1 MKDIVDVAS
10 TLGISSSCY
19 ELYGKYKAKLD
30 LSLINNKNSN
40 LILVTS
46 INPTPMGEGKTTT
59 AIGLNDALVKLGKKS
74 VVVLRE
80 PSLGPVF
87 GMKGGA
93 TGGGLASVVPSDD
106 INLHF
111 TGDFHAITSC
121 NNLLCAVIDN
131 HLFQGNLLNINPDKI
146 IFPRCVD
153 MNDRALRNINI
164 GIDYFERK
172 DSFVI
177 TAASPIMA
185 ILCLATDFLDLRN
198 RLENMCVA
206 YSYDNKPIYI
216 SDLGCVGSM
225 MVLLKDAIK
234 PNLVQTL
241 EGNPAIIHGGPFAN
255 IAHGCNSVISTKMG
269 MSLADYV
276 VIEAGFGADLGAQK
290 FFDIVSKNSN
300 IKPAMVVINVTLKSL
315 KYNGGSS
322 KEDVNNINIESLL
335 KGIEN
340 LDVHIDNMKNYI
352 DNCLVC
358 LNKFSTDTNEEI
370 DILIDYCCKKNVKFA
385 VNDSYTL
392 GSNGA
397 LGFAKNVIDMCN
409 NNAQVNYLY
418 SNDLSIVDK
427 INKVCTN
434 IYRASNVIYSDIARE
449 KINFLE
455 SLGYSD
461 FDVCI
466 AKTQYSLSDNPKL
479 IGNTD
484 GYDMHVTDISLN
496 SGAKFIVVYM
506 GNIIAMPGLGKGSN
520 YLNIDIDN
528 SFKISNLS

>member
-1 MKDIVDVAS
+1 MKNIVDVAS
-10 TLGISSSCY
+10 CLGISPSCY
-19 ELYGKYKAKLD
+19 DTYGKYKAKLE
-30 LSLINNKNSN
+30 LSLINNNNSN

-74 VVVLRE
+74 IVVLRE

-87 GMKGGA
+87 GIKGGA
-93 TGGGLASVVPSDD
+93 TGGGLASVIPSDD

-131 HLFQGNLLNINPDKI
+131 HLFQGNQLNINPDKI

-164 GIDYFERK
+164 GIGYFERK

-198 RLENMCVA
+198 RLESMCVA
-206 YSYDNKPIYI
+206 YSYDDKPIYI

-225 MVLLKDAIK
+225 MSLLKDAIK

-276 VIEAGFGADLGAQK
+276 VVEAGFGADLGAQK

-300 IKPAMVVINVTLKSL
+300 IKPKMVVVNVTLKAL
-315 KYNGGSS
+315 KYNGGIS
-322 KEDVNNINIESLL
+322 KEDVNNINIEALH

-340 LDVHIDNMKNYI
+340 LDVHIDNMKSYI

-358 LNKFSTDTNEEI
+358 LNKFSTDKQEEI
-370 DILIDYCCKKNVKFA
+370 DVLIDYCSKKKVKFA
-385 VNDSYTL
+385 INDSYSL

-397 LGFAKNVIDMCN
+397 LDFAKVVIDMCN
-409 NNAQVNYLY
+409 NNSNVNYLY

-427 INKVCTN
+427 INLICTK
-434 IYRASNVIYSDIARE
+434 IYRADNVIYSDIAKE
-449 KINFLE
+449 KIDFLE
-455 SLGYSD
+455 GLGYSN
-461 FDVCI
+461 FDICI
-466 AKTQYSLSDNPKL
+466 AKTQYSLSDNPEL
-479 IGNTD
+479 IGNVG
-484 GYDMHVTDISLN
+484 GYDMTVTDVVLN

-506 GNIIAMPGLGKGSN
+506 GNIIAMPGLGKSSN
-520 YLNIDIDN
+520 YLNIDIDYN
-528 SFKISNLS
+528 FKISNLN

>member
-1 MKDIVDVAS
+1 MKNIVDVAS
-10 TLGISSSCY
+10 CLGISPSCY
-19 ELYGKYKAKLD
+19 DTYGKYKAKLD
-30 LSLINNKNSN
+30 LSLINNNNSN

-74 VVVLRE
+74 IVVLRE

-87 GMKGGA
+87 GIKGGA

-131 HLFQGNLLNINPDKI
+131 HLFQGNQLNINPDKI
-146 IFPRCVD
+146 IFSRCVD

-164 GIDYFERK
+164 GIGYFERK

-206 YSYDNKPIYI
+206 YSYDDKPIYI

-225 MVLLKDAIK
+225 MALLKDAVK

-276 VIEAGFGADLGAQK
+276 VVEAGFGADLGAQK

-300 IKPAMVVINVTLKSL
+300 IKPKMVVVNVTLKAL
-315 KYNGGSS
+315 KYNGGVS
-322 KEDVNNINIESLL
+322 KEDVNNINIEALR

-340 LDVHIDNMKNYI
+340 LDVHIDNMKSYI

-358 LNKFSTDTNEEI
+358 LNKFSTDKQEEI
-370 DILIDYCCKKNVKFA
+370 DVLIDYCSKKKVKFA
-385 VNDSYTL
+385 INDSYSL

-397 LGFAKNVIDMCN
+397 LDFAKEVIDMCN
-409 NNAQVNYLY
+409 NNSNVNCLY

-427 INKVCTN
+427 INLTCTK
-434 IYRASNVIYSDIARE
+434 IYRADNVIYSDIAKE
-449 KINFLE
+449 KVDFLE
-455 SLGYSD
+455 NLGYSN
-461 FDVCI
+461 FDICI

-479 IGNTD
+479 IGNIG
-484 GYDMHVTDISLN
+484 GYDMTVTDVVLN

-506 GNIIAMPGLGKGSN
+506 GNIIAMPGLGKSSN
-520 YLNIDIDN
+520 YLNIDIDDN
-528 SFKISNLS
+528 FKISNLN

>member
-1 MKDIVDVAS
+1 MKNIVEVAKN
-10 TLGISSSCY
+10 LGLKIEDY
-19 ELYGKYKAKLD
+19 ELYGNYKAKLN
-30 LSLINNKNSN
+30 LNLINNSNSN
-40 LILVTS
+40 VILVTS

-59 AIGLNDALVKLGKKS
+59 AIGLNDALVSLGKKS
-74 VVVLRE
+74 IVVLRE

-131 HLFQGNLLNINPDKI
+131 HLFQGNELNIDKDKI
-146 IFPRCVD
+146 IFPRAID

-164 GIDYFERK
+164 GIGYFERK

-185 ILCLATDFLDLRN
+185 ILCLATDFNDLRT
-198 RLENMCVA
+198 RLESMCVA
-206 YSYDNKPIYI
+206 YSYDDKPIYAK
-216 SDLGCVGSM
+216 DLGCVGSM
-225 MVLLKDAIK
+225 MALLKDAIK

-241 EGNPAIIHGGPFAN
+241 EGNPALIHGGPFAN

-290 FFDIVSKNSN
+290 FFDIVSKNSD
-300 IKPAMVVINVTLKSL
+300 IKPKMVVVNVTLKAL
-315 KYNGGSS
+315 KYNGGVS
-322 KEDVNNINIESLL
+322 KTDVDLINIEALK
-335 KGIEN
+335 KGISN
-340 LDVHIDNMKNYI
+340 LDVHVSNMRSYI

-358 LNKFSTDTNEEI
+358 LNKFSNDNKDEIEVLEE
-370 DILIDYCCKKNVKFA
+370 YCKKIGVKFT
-385 VNDSYTL
+385 VNDSY
-392 GSNGA
+392 SNGSCGA
-397 LGFAKNVIDMCN
+397 LDFARSVIDMCN
-409 NNAQVNYLY
+409 RDPKVNYLY
-418 SNDLSIVDK
+418 SNQLSIFEK
-427 INKVCTN
+427 INKICTN
-434 IYRASNVIYSDIARE
+434 IYRADNVTYSDIARE
-449 KINFLE
+449 KIDFL
-455 SLGYSD
+455 SKLGYSN

-479 IGNTD
+479 IGNTS
-484 GYDMHVTDISLN
+484 GYDMHVTDVALN
-496 SGAKFIVVYM
+496 SGAKFIVIYM
-506 GNIIAMPGLGKGSN
+506 GDIIAMPGLGKNSN
-520 YLNIDIDN
+520 YLNIDVDKGNVIH
-528 SFKISNLS
+528 NLR